1 MANIKSQKKTIRQDA
16 KRTALNKSY
25 KSGMKT
31 AIKKAK
37 ASGNKKDIN
46 AAVKLIDGAVTKK
59 ILHKNRAAAM
69 KSKVMKYKKENSK
82 KKA

>member
-16 KRTALNKSY
+16 KRTARNKSY
-25 KSGMKT
+25 KSAMKT

-37 ASGNKKDIN
+37 ASGDAKDIN

-59 ILHKNRAAAM
+59 VIHKNRAAAI
-69 KSKVMKYKKENSK
+69 KSKVMKYAK
-82 KKA
+82 

>member
-1 MANIKSQKKTIRQDA
+1 MANIKSQKKSIRQDA

-25 KSGMKT
+25 KSKMKT

-37 ASGNKKDIN
+37 ASGAKKDIN

-59 ILHKNRAAAM
+59 ILHKNRAAAI
-69 KSKVMKYKKENSK
+69 KSKVMKYLKEK
-82 KKA
+82 KK